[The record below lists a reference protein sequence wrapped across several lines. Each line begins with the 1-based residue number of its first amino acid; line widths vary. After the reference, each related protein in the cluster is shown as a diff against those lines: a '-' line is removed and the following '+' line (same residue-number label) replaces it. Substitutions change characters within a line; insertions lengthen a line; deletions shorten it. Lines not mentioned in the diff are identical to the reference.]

1 MKLYR
6 RHGAWYVDCSF
17 NGKRV
22 RKRVGPVKKDAI
34 QVGKQIESDL
44 IAGYYDVAGNREI
57 TFDELSAEYLKFS
70 KANKQPQVFRRDK
83 GIVKRLLRVFK
94 RRKIANISAHDLETY
109 KIERINEVAPATVN
123 RELTCIKHILN
134 KAVEWRYLRHNQ
146 LRLVQRL
153 KEPPGRLRYL
163 TNEEVDL
170 LLRKCASHLRPI
182 VITALNTGLRKGKI
196 LNLKWSDVDMTNRVI
211 TVKRPKNNETKTVPI
226 NETLYKTLKSL
237 KPKKDG
243 RPVFANENGEP
254 YGDVRKSFATAL
266 KRAGI
271 ENFRFHD
278 LRHTFASHLV
288 MAGVDIR
295 TVQELMGHKDIR
307 MTMRYSH
314 LSNAHL
320 KEAVKRIEHDTE
332 ATLAGE

>member
-22 RKRVGPVKKDAI
+22 RKRVGPLKKDAI
-34 QVGKQIESDL
+34 QIGKQIESDL
-44 IAGYYDVAGNREI
+44 IAGHYEVTESKKI
-57 TFDELSAEYLKFS
+57 TFDQLSTEYLKFS
-70 KANKQPQVFRRDK
+70 QANKRPQVFRRDK
-83 GIVKRLLRVFK
+83 GIIEKLLKVFK
-94 RRKIANISAHDLETY
+94 GRMITSISAHDLEKY

-123 RELTCIKHILN
+123 RELTCIKHMFN
-134 KAVEWRYLRHNQ
+134 KAVIWHYLRHNQ
-146 LRLVQRL
+146 LRMVQRF

-163 TNEEVDL
+163 TNKEIKS

-182 VITALNTGLRKGKI
+182 VITALNTGLRKGEI

-211 TVKRPKNNETKTVPI
+211 TIKRAKNNESKIVPI

-237 KPKKDG
+237 KHKKDG
-243 RPVFANENGEP
+243 RPVFANENGKP
-254 YGDVRKSFATAL
+254 YGDVKNGFATAL
-266 KRAGI
+266 KHAGI